1 MERLA
6 NSVVPNLVQVL
17 SALIQVK
24 RYTILQYID
33 NRHRFAS
40 LSHIYRRK
48 RLHLATSWGQGTE
61 S

>member
-24 RYTILQYID
+24 GYTILQYID
-33 NRHRFAS
+33 IALR
-40 LSHIYRRK
+40 LCHISTGENVF
-48 RLHLATSWGQGTE
+48 HLTTSWGQGTE